1 MRKDG
6 WILLYKKF
14 QEWEWYDYP
23 SVKIIFLHC
32 LLEANFKDE
41 PWQGQ
46 LIKRGQFPTSIE
58 KLAMLNGLTLQQT
71 RNALKKLQT
80 TNEINIQTTNR
91 YSIITVKNYD
101 LYQTNNKQ
109 KTPPNN
115 KPTLGGCNKQIG
127 GSNNNTI
134 KNIKKERD
142 NKLSLSISEREILE
156 KYLLKQK
163 RKTPIEDIDAYI
175 STLSK
180 NGDLE
185 NKLNK
190 AKQWQERQKKKEEE
204 SKNKAKQKEEEC
216 VETPEEEEK
225 IKQIQE
231 RIKNDRRKKSF
242 NFKNQN

>member
-1 MRKDG
+1 MSKDG

-23 SVKIIFLHC
+23 TVKIIFLHC

-41 PWQGQ
+41 NWQGQ
-46 LIKRGQFPTSIE
+46 LLKRGQFPTSIE

-91 YSIITVKNYD
+91 YSIITVKNYN
-101 LYQTNNKQ
+101 LYQTSNKQ
-109 KTPPNN
+109 KTTPNN
-115 KPTLGGCNKQIG
+115 KPNPGVCNKQIG

-142 NKLSLSISEREILE
+142 NKLSLSIGEREILE

-163 RKTPIEDIDAYI
+163 RKTPIEDFDAYI

-180 NGDLE
+180 NGDLV
-185 NKLNK
+185 NKLQK
-190 AKQWQERQKKKEEE
+190 AKQWQERQQRKEEE
-204 SKNKAKQKEEEC
+204 ERKKREKKKSEEEIKNS
-216 VETPEEEEK
+216 PEEEEK
-225 IKQIQE
+225 IRQIQE
-231 RIKNDRRKKSF
+231 QIKKRGKK
-242 NFKNQN
+242 Q